1 MPDELTMDD
10 DATRTQ
16 IWRHISN
23 IGTCMMVTSSAT
35 GVRARPMRGIVE
47 SGSNAIWFFSDRDTE
62 KTESALRDTKCCLT
76 FADIRGQT
84 FVSATGE
91 LALVDD
97 REEIRRLWSEGAE
110 VYFPGGADDNSVVLL
125 RFSPEHAAYWDA
137 PSNPVVL
144 AIKLLQAKVTG
155 ERPVLGTNEATAMT

>member
-1 MPDELTMDD
+1 MMQDD
-10 DATRTQ
+10 DTRSV
-16 IWRHISN
+16 IWRHISS
-23 IGTCMMVTSSAT
+23 IGTCMMVTADED

-62 KTESALRDTKCCLT
+62 KTESALQNSKCCLT
-76 FADIRGQT
+76 FADVRGQT
-84 FVSATGE
+84 FVSATGQ

-97 REEIRRLWSEGAE
+97 RDEIKRLWSEGAE
-110 VYFPGGADDNSVVLL
+110 VYFPGGADDNAVVLL

-144 AIKLLQAKVTG
+144 AIKFLQAKVTG
-155 ERPVLGTNEATAMT
+155 ERPVLGTNEAAVMN